1 MVTPDATRTAD
12 EMLFGSG
19 AGDGTHVR
27 WSKYRFYFVNK
38 CSHPLNVFQKYRDD
52 APKWAFCQV
61 PVESYGCPNNRD
73 GAYLHTLDGGQDQ
86 ATCTNMFEIAVN
98 STTGTH
104 YDISIIPPGV
114 LHVQIAKFGQL
125 QKRNGQSGVQ
135 FAQPLHSICTPLK
148 CLADGCQDAYQYPE
162 DNTKDHGCRDPDAI
176 YQVTFCPSST

>member
-1 MVTPDATRTAD
+1 MYASSRRRRRRKTPFILLGSVLLFGVVAAVLLTSKGDTSNASVGEMEHRTTTAAPPPLVPRVSPSPPPEPTTNMVTPDATRTAD

-38 CSHPLNVFQKYRDD
+38 CSHPLNIFQKYRDD

-86 ATCTNMFEIAVN
+86 AT
-98 STTGTH
+98 
-104 YDISIIPPGV
+104 
-114 LHVQIAKFGQL
+114 
-125 QKRNGQSGVQ
+125 
-135 FAQPLHSICTPLK
+135 
-148 CLADGCQDAYQYPE
+148 
-162 DNTKDHGCRDPDAI
+162 
-176 YQVTFCPSST
+176 